1 MKMRPNG
8 QKTRELREKRGWSQ
22 EDLAAKTGVVL
33 NTIVRAEKSLR
44 MRGDN
49 VSCIAEA
56 LGVPVQELWLPAPKV
71 FIGDLPTPLSS
82 GRFFGRQH
90 ELKELDAAW
99 EADACRV
106 VTVVGGWGA
115 GKSALIS
122 EWLKRMQEDDYR
134 AAVWVVGWSFR
145 GQGSTDYGGGDN
157 FFHHALT
164 CFGDPNPDVGLEQ
177 EKAIRLRARIGDHRT
192 LLVLDGLEPLQSRP
206 TEWGE
211 GGRITDE
218 NEAMRR
224 LIRHLA
230 TQLNGLCVITSRFS
244 VLDLSDLTAGGRAG
258 SVWDI
263 RLPSLDLRPATEL
276 LKSRNLHGPEEQFIN
291 AVQDYQGHPLSL
303 TVLASVL
310 LRRYGGDIARWRE
323 VVPSGGPI
331 DEILASLE
339 RQLSGEEK
347 AVMRLMGL
355 FDGPAEAKAIQA
367 LRAGTPIPG
376 LTDVLKRL
384 DESGWAAVLRN
395 VRDLQL
401 LAEEN
406 DKRPLDL
413 DCHPAVRAYFAKRL
427 EQEQP
432 KARREGHFRLYQ
444 HFKKEE
450 NLGVIDNHYQA
461 IRHGC
466 QAGRHAEVFDELVW
480 DKMCAGFALR
490 RLNAHGAGARD
501 EIVLKYFV
509 PDPFDSE
516 PKCLAEGFDGER
528 KGRLLLWAA
537 VVLHVR
543 GRVPAAVKFAELA
556 REVFGATQSGEHGL
570 SFWCSSAYL
579 SWFRAASGNLDEA
592 VKLSKGCI
600 RGAELD
606 LQGEPLWKKI
616 ALCLHACIVSYMGK
630 FDEAL
635 EHYERA
641 AAMKRDMPGSF
652 DVALALLRFHY
663 GCLLLKRK
671 RFDDA
676 KREADNLLKAC
687 QDNPVLGF
695 LGYLLLARMELAR
708 ASEPL
713 GDAEKYLAQG
723 KEYLN
728 LGPAHD
734 QFVVSELCIAQ
745 CNRIRGNLQE
755 AESHLRQA
763 EEAAEAFVLLKM
775 DCLLER
781 AWLCLDQGDRE
792 KARKTCKSVRDLVND
807 HNYLCIDKELR
818 ELEDVLQKA

>member
-1 MKMRPNG
+1 LAEGLNLSKRTIENAENG
-8 QKTRELREKRGWSQ
+8 RASCRTLGLLAKFFSDRLRRQ
-22 EDLAAKTGVVL
+22 IAVEDLL
-33 NTIVRAEKSLR
+33 SQRIVYLA
-44 MRGDN
+44 
-49 VSCIAEA
+49 
-56 LGVPVQELWLPAPKV
+56 
-71 FIGDLPTPLSS
+71 DLPPALPS
-82 GRFFGRQH
+82 GSFFGREE
-90 ELKELDAAW
+90 ELKKLNDAL
-99 EADACRV
+99 EADTCRV
-106 VTVVGGWGA
+106 VTVVGGWGT
-115 GKSALIS
+115 GKSSLVN
-122 EWLKRMQEDDYR
+122 EWLTRMKKADYGG
-134 AAVWVVGWSFR
+134 AEWVVGWSFR

-164 CFGDPNPDVGLEQ
+164 CFGDPNPDIGLEH
-177 EKAIRLRARIGDHRT
+177 EKALRLRARIGDHRT
-192 LLVLDGLEPLQSRP
+192 LLILDGLEPLQSRP
-206 TEWGE
+206 TEWEE

-263 RLPSLDLRPATEL
+263 RLPPLDLRPATEL
-276 LKSRNLHGPEEQFIN
+276 LKSRKLHGPEEQFIS

-323 VVPSGGPI
+323 VVPSRGPI
-331 DEILASLE
+331 EPLLASLE
-339 RQLSGEEK
+339 RQLTSEEK

-355 FDGPAEAKAIQA
+355 FVGPAEAKAIRA
-367 LRAGTPIPG
+367 LRAGAPIPG
-376 LTDVLKRL
+376 LTDDFKRL

-401 LAEEN
+401 LAEANE
-406 DKRPLDL
+406 KRPPNL
-413 DCHPAVRAYFAKRL
+413 DCHPAVRGYFAKRL

-432 KARREGHFRLYQ
+432 EARREGHFRLYQ
-444 HFKKEE
+444 HFKQEE
-450 NLGVIDNHYQA
+450 NLTVIDNHYEA

-480 DKMCAGFALR
+480 DKMCAGFAIR
-490 RLNAHGAGARD
+490 RINAHGAGARD

-509 PDPFDSE
+509 PDPLDSQ
-516 PKCLAEGFDGER
+516 PACSAEGFDGER
-528 KGRLLLWAA
+528 RGRLYLWAA

-543 GRVPAAVKFAELA
+543 GRVPAAVKFAERA

-579 SWFRAASGNLDEA
+579 SWFLAASGNLDEA

-606 LQGEPLWKKI
+606 LQGEPLWEKI
-616 ALCLHACIVSYMGK
+616 ALCLHACTVSYMGK

-635 EHYERA
+635 EHHERA
-641 AAMKRDMPGSF
+641 ATLKCDMAGGF

-663 GCLLLKRK
+663 GCLLVKRK

-676 KREADNLLKAC
+676 KREADNLLKAR

-708 ASEPL
+708 ASL

-734 QFVVSELCIAQ
+734 QFVVSELFMAQ
-745 CNRIRGNLQE
+745 CNRMRGNLQE
-755 AESHLRQA
+755 ADSHLRQA
-763 EEAAEAFVLLKM
+763 EEAAEAFVLLKI

-781 AWLCLDQGDRE
+781 AWLCLIQGDRE
-792 KARKTCKSVRDLVND
+792 KARKMCKSVRDLVND
-807 HNYLCIDKELR
+807 HNYLCIDKELSDLEK
-818 ELEDVLQKA
+818 ELHQA